1 MCKKKVE
8 KLYIAYGSNLNV
20 EQMARRC
27 PTAKIVG
34 TATLH
39 NWRLWFRGGKHSAV
53 ATVEREHGYKVPVL
67 IWQLQTEDESA
78 LDVYEGWPH
87 LYRKETLRIT
97 MDGKRVSAMIYIMNE
112 IGYTYGL
119 PSLSYFETI
128 MEGYNSAGFDVNI
141 LHQAVDDS
149 RRGLSNE

>member
-1 MCKKKVE
+1 MYKKKVE

-39 NWRLWFRGGKHSAV
+39 NWRLRFRGGKHGAV
-53 ATVEREHGYKVPVL
+53 ATVEREQGYKVPVL
-67 IWQLQTEDESA
+67 IWQLRTTDESS

-97 MDGKRVSAMIYIMNE
+97 MSGRRVSAMIYIMNE
-112 IGYTYGL
+112 TGHPYGL

-128 MEGYNSAGFDVNI
+128 KEGYKNAGFDVNI
-141 LHQAVDDS
+141 LHRAVYDS
-149 RRGLSNE
+149 RRGLNNE